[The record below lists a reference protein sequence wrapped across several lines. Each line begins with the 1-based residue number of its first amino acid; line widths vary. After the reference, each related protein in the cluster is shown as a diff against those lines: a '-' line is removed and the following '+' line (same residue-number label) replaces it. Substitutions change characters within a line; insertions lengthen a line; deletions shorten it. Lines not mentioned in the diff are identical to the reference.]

1 MQYCLVQGT
10 EGSKYTNLYFIFYH
24 LSICYIQEQILTAN
38 RFIGA
43 TILFALL
50 GYRSSQS
57 FLTVSVMKSDSL
69 G

>member
-1 MQYCLVQGT
+1 MSMQYCLVQGT
-10 EGSKYTNLYFIFYH
+10 ERSKYTNLYFICCH
-24 LSICYIQEQILTAN
+24 LFCYVQEQILTAN
-38 RFIGA
+38 RLIEA

-57 FLTVSVMKSDSL
+57 FLTI